1 MITISIAKLILIIV
15 LTLILFGIIIMDI
28 INNLNRKHKEELKEK
43 EEELDR
49 RFDIWKEK
57 QETFWKAYYERK
69 LEWSKHDQEVKKQ
82 PEYHRV
88 TFKLYGK
95 GNETLTIDYEPGN
108 CRLRNDGFYKIK
120 DKDGNIILLNQKF
133 IKEVRYYD
141 SGNTRGSSEDDK
153 G

>member
-1 MITISIAKLILIIV
+1 MNDIVLYNIIVICLVIIV
-15 LTLILFGIIIMDI
+15 LILATYNTIQDK
-28 INNLNRKHKEELKEK
+28 KHKEELKEK

-57 QETFWKAYYERK
+57 QETFWKVYYERK
-69 LEWSKHDQEVKKQ
+69 LEWYKHDQEVKKQ
-82 PEYHRV
+82 PEYNRV

-108 CRLRNDGFYKIK
+108 CKLRNDGFYKIK
-120 DKDGNIILLNQKF
+120 DKDGNIILLNQKY
-133 IKEVRYYD
+133 IKEARVYEA
-141 SGNTRGSSEDDK
+141 GNTRGSSEDDK

>member
-1 MITISIAKLILIIV
+1 MEDIVLYNIIV
-15 LTLILFGIIIMDI
+15 ICLVIIVIILATYNTIQDK
-28 INNLNRKHKEELKEK
+28 KHKEELKEK

-57 QETFWKAYYERK
+57 HETFWKACYERK
-69 LEWSKHDQEVKKQ
+69 LEWYKHDQEIKKQ

-88 TFKLYGK
+88 TFKLDGI
-95 GNETLTIDYEPGN
+95 GNETLTIDYIKGN
-108 CRLRNDGFYKIK
+108 CELRNDGFWKIK

-133 IKEVRYYD
+133 IKEVRVYEA
-141 SGNTRGSSEDDK
+141 GNTRGSNEDDK